1 MKASDL
7 VSSWTKRDNKRLTQR
22 QFSIRLPVHIAA
34 RIAGLCDMFPTKTR
48 TDIMADLLDSALEE
62 LEKSLTHGYSPDDG
76 EIDVIHGKG
85 IYPDTG
91 SYGDYA
97 RAVNK
102 HYKELENELGNE
114 SPSNLLADCVLRPL
128 RHQDEEDR

>member
-7 VSSWTKRDNKRLTQR
+7 VKSWTTRDNKRLTSR

-34 RIAGLCDMFPTKTR
+34 RIAGLCDIFPTKTR

-62 LEKSLTHGYSPDDG
+62 LEQSLSHRYSEHD
-76 EIDVIHGKG
+76 EIDVVDGFA

-102 HYKELENELGNE
+102 YYIELEKELGNE
-114 SPSNLLADCVLRPL
+114 SPSSLMSECISVPAKPTN
-128 RHQDEEDR
+128 EEDF